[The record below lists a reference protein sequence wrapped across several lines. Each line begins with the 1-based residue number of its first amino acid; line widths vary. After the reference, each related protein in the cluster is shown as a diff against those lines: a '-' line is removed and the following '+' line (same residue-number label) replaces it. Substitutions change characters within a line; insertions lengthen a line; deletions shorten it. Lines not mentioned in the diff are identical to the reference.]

1 MRRWRRVWPQL
12 GVGLLLTGSAYTQA
26 ANRCFYDGVSQTTLS
41 HIIQQVSDRY
51 QLAVLTNYP
60 QPDTTWLAQ
69 PLGDCSLSE
78 FLNYATA
85 NSGWHYR
92 QTAAGVVLFYG
103 PQAQTE
109 VADNKTAEEVIV
121 TGVPFIRDAS
131 PASRYNSNTL
141 STRATLSRGQL
152 AGNNDLTSSV
162 AATSAVA
169 FSQEAGMDRNLSIR
183 GLGAD
188 FTRVLVNGM
197 PMLATGTSIDARG
210 SVNNSRSFDFDMLPP
225 GLFTQVELD
234 KSAAART
241 EEGAIA
247 GSVDL
252 RTPLPLADNNAGQ
265 QWFALQN
272 EQNLNHD
279 GKGFALSGGLQGA
292 RDNGTAGTIGWLLGL
307 SYRTRAT
314 QERGFSTVRWQTADW
329 GEQPAL
335 SVEQQ
340 TQLELGE
347 VFYPRHNRY
356 DILDREQTSYGLN
369 SALQWHNTGWGDFDL
384 TAFMARS
391 QQTMHEYHISSAGLK
406 TQDLSHIR
414 VNDFETNHSGMVYGD
429 FSGVD
434 IRSEHNYETDETR
447 LGQLKFDW
455 YSPLSERV
463 RLHSALG
470 YQRSVF
476 DSPDHDKVTLMS
488 YAQDF
493 SFDLRSDDRF
503 SVNRYGFDIENPQEW
518 QLYQINLRE
527 DQVINQYRVASFELD
542 IQHNDHF
549 RHFTGVQWQDFLN
562 DRAESE
568 YNNADIAG
576 PVGDFYQHTPGNFSA
591 GPGPSGLP
599 QSWVVG
605 RHSVI
610 DFLGLGNAE
619 LERDPLQQ
627 RQLEEYTWS
636 AWWQTSYDFWQW
648 SWPLR
653 GDLGLRYSATH
664 QQVRGSWLIDSDSS
678 AVNNSSD
685 YANWL
690 PAFHLVMQARDD
702 VLLRFG
708 YRRDISRPSIDNLT
722 SPLELRSSARVVESG
737 NTQLQPT
744 RAHSFDV
751 SAEWYGDEQQYFSA
765 GLFYKRIDSLIVA
778 QVEDVTLEQ
787 LPYYNPQWDEQP
799 FRDGLYSYRRPVNG
813 PGTDIS
819 GFELNLKLPF
829 YFLPRPLQYFGMQVG
844 YGLNRGLVRYPL
856 GDSVTTL
863 PAPGLSRHVV
873 NGEIWFRRQSVSAGL
888 TLRARSQYLTRV
900 PGVNNNDR
908 EGVNT
913 SLITGAYLRWSASP
927 QLTFS
932 LDARNLTNE
941 PFDLFVD
948 KTNRVYSY
956 STTGTEILAG
966 ISLNFSDH

>member
-1 MRRWRRVWPQL
+1 MSQPFWL
-12 GVGLLLTGSAYTQA
+12 CLLWLASLPAPA
-26 ANRCFYDGVSQTTLS
+26 ANGCFYDGVSQTTLS
-41 HIIQQVSDRY
+41 HIIQQVSQQY
-51 QLAVLTNYP
+51 QLAVLTRHP
-60 QPDTTWLAQ
+60 QPDQIWLAQ
-69 PLGDCSLSE
+69 PLGDCSLTE
-78 FLNYATA
+78 FLNLVTSG
-85 NSGWHYR
+85 NGWHYR
-92 QTAAGVVLFYG
+92 QTAAGVVLFSG
-103 PQAQTE
+103 PQAQTD
-109 VADNKTAEEVIV
+109 VVDSNAPEEVIV
-121 TGVPFIRDAS
+121 TGVPFLRD
-131 PASRYNSNTL
+131 PLLASRYNSNTL

-152 AGNNDLTSSV
+152 AGNHDLTSSI

-183 GLGAD
+183 GLDAD

-197 PMLATGTSIDARG
+197 PMLVTGTSIDARG
-210 SVNNSRSFDFDMLPP
+210 AVNNSRSFDFDMLPQ

-234 KSAAART
+234 KSGAARS

-252 RTPLPLADNNAGQ
+252 RTPLPLDDNSAAR
-265 QWFALQN
+265 QWFALQR
-272 EQNLNHD
+272 ESNLSHD
-279 GKGFALSGGLQGA
+279 GKGFTLSGGLQGIHDQA
-292 RDNGTAGTIGWLLGL
+292 EGGNIGWLLGL
-307 SYRTRAT
+307 SYRTRT
-314 QERGFSTVRWQTADW
+314 TRERGFSTVRWQTADW
-329 GEQPAL
+329 GEQSAL
-335 SVEQQ
+335 TAEQQ
-340 TQLELGE
+340 AQLDSGDI
-347 VFYPRHNRY
+347 FYPRHNRY
-356 DILDREQTSYGLN
+356 DILDREQISYGVN
-369 SALQWHNTGWGDFDL
+369 SALQWHDSDWGDFDL
-384 TAFMARS
+384 TAFWARS

-434 IRSEHNYETDETR
+434 IRSEHNYETDQTR

-455 YSPLSERV
+455 YLPLSERV

-470 YQRSVF
+470 YQRSDF
-476 DSPDHDKVTLMS
+476 NSPDHDKVTLMS

-576 PVGDFYQHTPGNFSA
+576 PVGDFYQHTPGNYSA

-648 SWPLR
+648 PWPLR

-664 QQVRGSWLIDSDSS
+664 QQVHGRWSIDSDTT
-678 AVNNSSD
+678 AVNTRRD
-685 YANWL
+685 YADWL
-690 PAFHLVMQARDD
+690 PAVHLVMQARDD

-708 YRRDISRPSIDNLT
+708 YRRDLARPSIDDLT
-722 SPLELRSSARVVESG
+722 SPLQLRSSARLVEGG
-737 NTQLQPT
+737 NTQLQPS

-751 SAEWYGDEQQYFSA
+751 SADWYGDEQQFISA

-787 LPYYNPQWDEQP
+787 LPYYNPLWNEQP
-799 FRDGLYSYRRPVNG
+799 LSDGLYAYRRPVNG

-819 GFELNLKLPF
+819 GLELNLQLPF
-829 YFLPRPLQYFGMQVG
+829 YFLPEPLHYIGIQVG
-844 YGLNRGLVRYPL
+844 YGRNRGLVRYPL
-856 GDSVTTL
+856 DGGVNTL

-873 NGEIWFRRQSVSAGL
+873 NSELWFRRQSISAGL
-888 TLRARSQYLTRV
+888 TLKARSRYLTRV
-900 PGVNNNDR
+900 PGANDNDR
-908 EGVNT
+908 EGVNAA
-913 SLITGAYLRWSASP
+913 LIAGAYLRWKASP

>member
-131 PASRYNSNTL
+131 LASRYNSNTL

-272 EQNLNHD
+272 EQNLSHD
-279 GKGFALSGGLQGA
+279 GNGFALSGGLQGA
-292 RDNGTAGTIGWLLGL
+292 RDNGTAGTIGWLIGL

-340 TQLELGE
+340 TQLEHGE

-414 VNDFETNHSGMVYGD
+414 VNDFATRHAGMLYGN

-455 YSPLSERV
+455 YLPLSERV

-493 SFDLRSDDRF
+493 SFDLRQNNRF
-503 SVNRYGFDIENPQEW
+503 ALNHYGFDITNPQEW

-542 IQHNDHF
+542 IKHNDNF
-549 RHFTGVQWQDFLN
+549 RHFAGTQLQGFLN
-562 DRAESE
+562 DRAEGE
-568 YNNADIAG
+568 YNNSDING
-576 PVGDFYQHTPGNFSA
+576 PVGEFYQRTPGDFSA

-599 QSWVVG
+599 HHWIVG
-605 RHSVI
+605 SHAVI
-610 DFLGLGNAE
+610 DAFGTNTALVH
-619 LERDPLQQ
+619 DPLQQ
-627 RQLEEYTWS
+627 RRLNEYTWS
-636 AWWQTSYDFWQW
+636 SWWQTSYDFWQW
-648 SWPLR
+648 PWPLR
-653 GDLGLRYSATH
+653 GDLGLRYSATR
-664 QQVRGSWLIDSDSS
+664 QLVRGRWSIDSDSS
-678 AVNNSSD
+678 AVNNRSD
-685 YANWL
+685 YDNWL

-702 VLLRFG
+702 LLLRFG
-708 YRRDISRPSIDNLT
+708 YRRDLARPSIEDLT
-722 SPLELRSSARVVESG
+722 SPLLLRSSARLVEGG
-737 NTQLQPT
+737 NTQLQPS

-751 SAEWYGDEQQYFSA
+751 SAEWYGDEQQFFST
-765 GLFYKRIDSLIVA
+765 GLFYKRIDSLVVA
-778 QVEDVTLEQ
+778 QVEELTLEQ
-787 LPYYNPQWDEQP
+787 LPYYNPQWDQLALS
-799 FRDGLYSYRRPVNG
+799 DGLYTYRRPVNG

-819 GFELNLKLPF
+819 GLELNLQLPF
-829 YFLPRPLQYFGMQVG
+829 YFLPAALQNFGVRVS

-856 GDSVTTL
+856 DDGVTTL

-873 NGEIWFRRQSVSAGL
+873 NGELWFRNQSVSAGL
-888 TLRARSQYLTRV
+888 TLKARSQYLTRV
-900 PGVNNNDR
+900 PGANDNDR
-908 EGVNT
+908 EGVNA
-913 SLITGAYLRWSASP
+913 SLITGAYLRWNASSE
-927 QLTFS
+927 LTFS
-932 LDARNLTNE
+932 LDARNLGNE